1 MDPRLALNIA
11 SAAAGLFALCR
22 LTYIRAYR
30 TYPWFAVYLAA
41 AALQSFVWLAG
52 GPADRRYVLAWAS
65 STAILLGLRIAIVM
79 ELWYRMMPAYRSVE
93 AISKGSIWVVVVLA
107 LGVSG
112 ASGLDTLRFHG
123 LVPQQVAFYT
133 ISLTARYSGS
143 ALCVICSCLSLF
155 AVMFPRS
162 VPGNAVKHACLL
174 TAYFATIAAGYLTMH
189 FDRGS
194 APLVG
199 ALMTG
204 SSAGLYVLWGALLSQ
219 PGERVP
225 SNLSTLPQVGLTS

>member
-11 SAAAGLFALCR
+11 SAAAGLFALGR
-22 LTYIRAYR
+22 LVHTHTHRS
-30 TYPWFAVYLAA
+30 YPWFAVYLGA

-52 GPADRRYVLAWAS
+52 GPADPRYILAWAS
-65 STAILLGLRIAIVM
+65 STAILCGLRIVIVI
-79 ELWYRMMPAYRSVE
+79 ELWRKMMPAYRNVE
-93 AISKGSIWVVVVLA
+93 AISKGSMWVVLFLA
-107 LGVSG
+107 LAVSA

-123 LVPQQVAFYT
+123 VAPQRLAYYC
-133 ISLTARYSGS
+133 ISLSTRYSGS

-155 AVMFPRS
+155 AMMFPRG
-162 VPGNAVKHACLL
+162 VPANAIRHAFLL
-174 TAYFATIAAGYLTMH
+174 TAYFATIAAGYLAMH

-204 SSAGLYVLWGALLSQ
+204 SSAGLYVLWGTLLSQ

-225 SNLSTLPQVGLTS
+225 SNLSTLPQVGFTN

>member
-22 LTYIRAYR
+22 LFYTHANRS
-30 TYPWFAVYLAA
+30 YPWFAVYLAA

-52 GPADRRYVLAWAS
+52 GPADHRYVLAWAS
-65 STAILLGLRIAIVM
+65 STAILLGLRIVIAI
-79 ELWYRMMPAYRSVE
+79 ELWLKMMPAYRSVE
-93 AISKGSIWVVVVLA
+93 ALSKGSIWIVIALA
-107 LGVSG
+107 LAVSA

-123 LVPQQVAFYT
+123 VSPQRVAFYC
-133 ISLTARYSGS
+133 ISLAARYSGS
-143 ALCVICSCLSLF
+143 SLCVVCSCLCVF
-155 AVMFPRS
+155 AMLFPRS
-162 VPGNAVKHACLL
+162 VPRNAVKHAFLL
-174 TAYFATIAAGYLTMH
+174 TAYFATIAAGYLAMH

-204 SSAGLYVLWGALLSQ
+204 SSAGLYVLWGTLLSQ

-225 SNLSTLPQVGLTS
+225 ARLSTLPQVGFTS